1 MFFNFLIRIK
11 KNLIISILIAM
22 ILGLIIG
29 YYFDTTS
36 LKVLITPL
44 TFMLVYPTMVALNL
58 GSLREKANIK
68 LQVTTQLLNFILF
81 PLVAYVLGLLF
92 FSDNSALRLGLLLMS
107 LLPTSGMTISWTV
120 MAKGNVNSAIRMV
133 VIGLLLGALL
143 SPLYITVLLGAEVN
157 VPIFKI
163 FTQIFIVV
171 FIPLIL
177 AFLTQVI
184 LKKIYGQET
193 FHKKIKPKFPL
204 FSILGVV
211 LIIFTAISLKAKLL
225 VNDPSILLQ
234 MIIPLILFY
243 ATTMFVPLFIG
254 KKFFTREDAIA
265 LSNGTLVRN
274 LSLSLAIVL
283 SAFEGAGIAALL
295 IAVAYVLQVQ
305 LAAWNVKLAQKIY

>member
-171 FIPLIL
+171 FVPLIL

-225 VNDPSILLQ
+225 VNDP
-234 MIIPLILFY
+234 
-243 ATTMFVPLFIG
+243 
-254 KKFFTREDAIA
+254 
-265 LSNGTLVRN
+265 
-274 LSLSLAIVL
+274 
-283 SAFEGAGIAALL
+283 
-295 IAVAYVLQVQ
+295 
-305 LAAWNVKLAQKIY
+305 

>member
-171 FIPLIL
+171 FVPLIL